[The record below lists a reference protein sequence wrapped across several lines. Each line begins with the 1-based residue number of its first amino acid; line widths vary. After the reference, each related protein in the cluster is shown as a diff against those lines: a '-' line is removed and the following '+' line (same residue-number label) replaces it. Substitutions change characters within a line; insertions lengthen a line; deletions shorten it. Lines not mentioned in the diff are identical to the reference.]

1 MTCCEV
7 GALVQDGR
15 SAQGQGPD
23 QRSNELSSADNER
36 GGKEMLTVVTQR
48 SAGRARAVQCSE
60 SESESEYQEPKAM
73 AAACVRMQ
81 GATVVVVARRLSG
94 ACLLCLACRCCCF
107 GRSCAL
113 PAPQPITAA
122 SSAHLQHH
130 RVGRCLFCNPTPRGS
145 LTERPEPIPMLTK
158 LQPLRATL
166 LQLTP
171 TIRTSTSTIHPL
183 LSCALQTM
191 AAKPSLQAA
200 EDFLSFVNASPTREC
215 SLVHATL
222 HHH

>member
-36 GGKEMLTVVTQR
+36 ASKEMLTVVTQR
-48 SAGRARAVQCSE
+48 SAGRARAVQC

-94 ACLLCLACRCCCF
+94 ACLLCLACRCRCF

>member
-1 MTCCEV
+1 MQRISRVKDYGCCM
-7 GALVQDGR
+7 
-15 SAQGQGPD
+15 
-23 QRSNELSSADNER
+23 RSN
-36 GGKEMLTVVTQR
+36 
-48 SAGRARAVQCSE
+48 AGRARCCCRQ
-60 SESESEYQEPKAM
+60 
-73 AAACVRMQ
+73 VRC
-81 GATVVVVARRLSG
+81 LYG
-94 ACLLCLACRCCCF
+94 ACLLCLACRCF

-130 RVGRCLFCNPTPRGS
+130 GVGRGRCLFCNPTPRGS

-158 LQPLRATL
+158 LQPLRAL
-166 LQLTP
+166 LQPTP
-171 TIRTSTSTIHPL
+171 TIRTSTPSFNPL

-215 SLVHATL
+215 SPVEATL
-222 HHH
+222 HRH